1 LQALLAVAP
10 SRAFTCGGVGAK
22 GDLFGGGGHMGGCDW
37 SSTRF
42 KGR

>member
-22 GDLFGGGGHMGGCDW
+22 WGPFWRRRAH
-37 SSTRF
+37 
-42 KGR
+42 GRM